1 MQLKSILNRVQK
13 HPSFVYETV
22 RLVEHPRLSIEVRVR
37 PRAGA
42 RARCSQCQRRA
53 PGYDTQAV
61 RRFDF
66 VPLWHIPVAFLYAM
80 RRVSCPRCGVRVEA
94 LPWATGKHRLTDAYA
109 WFLAGWAKRL
119 SWQEVAAAF
128 PTSWDTV
135 HRAVCMAVDWGRAH
149 RDLTNIEAI
158 GVDEL
163 SRRRGQRY
171 LTLVYQ
177 IDGHCKRLLWVG
189 RERKAAT
196 LEGFFDWFGAAR
208 SAALY
213 FVCSDMWKPYLKV
226 VAERAGQAV
235 QVLDRFHIMSHFS
248 QAIDEVRAAE
258 ARKLAAEGR
267 APVLKHSR
275 WLLLK
280 RPENLT
286 DGQAER
292 LAELVRRNLRT
303 VRAYLLKEDFQR
315 LWGYVSPYWAGRFL
329 DRWCTRTMRSR
340 LEPMKDVARMVR
352 SHRDLILNWFRAR
365 GQFSSGV
372 VEGFNGKARVI
383 TKRAY
388 GFRTSGAL
396 EVALYHALGDLPEPE
411 LRTGRVEGRRVT
423 GRVRWLIRRF
433 RAGPQSE
440 TRRHVSSPRSP
451 NPAGRF
457 PAPGSPVES
466 CGSHTGLP
474 GAASGRVSRAVAPS
488 SHPCAG
494 RPVRRQTCSRPDDG
508 DRTGRPLRL
517 CM

>member
-1 MQLKSILNRVQK
+1 MPTPGSSPGGPNACRGRKWPRRSLPPGTPSIGPCAW
-13 HPSFVYETV
+13 PS
-22 RLVEHPRLSIEVRVR
+22 
-37 PRAGA
+37 
-42 RARCSQCQRRA
+42 
-53 PGYDTQAV
+53 
-61 RRFDF
+61 
-66 VPLWHIPVAFLYAM
+66 
-80 RRVSCPRCGVRVEA
+80 
-94 LPWATGKHRLTDAYA
+94 TGGL
-109 WFLAGWAKRL
+109 
-119 SWQEVAAAF
+119 
-128 PTSWDTV
+128 
-135 HRAVCMAVDWGRAH
+135 AH

-286 DGQAER
+286 DGQQER

-303 VRAYLLKEDFQR
+303 VRAYLLKEDFQS

-329 DRWCTRTMRSR
+329 DRWCTRAMRSR
-340 LEPMKDVARMVR
+340 LEPMKEVARMVR
-352 SHRDLILNWFRAR
+352 SHRDLNPELVPSPGAVLQRR
-365 GQFSSGV
+365 CRRLQREGQSDHQTGV
-372 VEGFNGKARVI
+372 WVPHPPGHWKSLCI
-383 TKRAY
+383 THLA
-388 GFRTSGAL
+388 TC
-396 EVALYHALGDLPEPE
+396 PEPE
-411 LRTGRVEGRRVT
+411 RTH
-423 GRVRWLIRRF
+423 RF
-433 RAGPQSE
+433 
-440 TRRHVSSPRSP
+440 
-451 NPAGRF
+451 
-457 PAPGSPVES
+457 
-466 CGSHTGLP
+466 C
-474 GAASGRVSRAVAPS
+474 
-488 SHPCAG
+488 
-494 RPVRRQTCSRPDDG
+494 
-508 DRTGRPLRL
+508 
-517 CM
+517 

>member
-22 RLVEHPRLSIEVRVR
+22 RLVEHPQLSIEVRVR
-37 PRAGA
+37 PRAGT
-42 RARCSQCQRRA
+42 RATCSQCRRRA

-66 VPLWHIPVAFLYAM
+66 VPLWHIPVVFLYAM

-135 HRAVCMAVDWGRAH
+135 YRAVRMAVDWGLAH
-149 RDLTNIEAI
+149 HDLTNIEAI

-303 VRAYLLKEDFQR
+303 VRAYLLKEDFQSV
-315 LWGYVSPYWAGRFL
+315 WGYQPVAKVGVRAGSDSTAAIECRTLNGMAMGKRPAARQASPMWVN
-329 DRWCTRTMRSR
+329 T
-340 LEPMKDVARMVR
+340 E
-352 SHRDLILNWFRAR
+352 
-365 GQFSSGV
+365 
-372 VEGFNGKARVI
+372 
-383 TKRAY
+383 
-388 GFRTSGAL
+388 
-396 EVALYHALGDLPEPE
+396 DLPTNDGHPFFER
-411 LRTGRVEGRRVT
+411 LNRVLSAHSGETDHPFRWQTDHLFRRKP
-423 GRVRWLIRRF
+423 I
-433 RAGPQSE
+433 
-440 TRRHVSSPRSP
+440 TRSDANRSP
-451 NPAGRF
+451 
-457 PAPGSPVES
+457 V
-466 CGSHTGLP
+466 
-474 GAASGRVSRAVAPS
+474 GAK
-488 SHPCAG
+488 
-494 RPVRRQTCSRPDDG
+494 RRGTKS
-508 DRTGRPLRL
+508 
-517 CM
+517 

>member
-22 RLVEHPRLSIEVRVR
+22 RLVEHPQLTLEVRVR
-37 PRAGA
+37 PRAGT
-42 RARCSQCQRRA
+42 RPTCSQCRCRA

-66 VPLWHIPVAFLYAM
+66 VPLWHIPVVFLYAM
-80 RRVSCPRCGVRVEA
+80 RRVACPRCGVRVEA

-135 HRAVCMAVDWGRAH
+135 YRAVRMAVDWGLAH

-177 IDGHCKRLLWVG
+177 IDGHRKRLLWIG
-189 RERKAAT
+189 RERKAET

-208 SAALY
+208 SAGLY

-226 VAERAGQAV
+226 VAERARLAV
-235 QVLDRFHIMSHFS
+235 QVLDRFHIMSHLS

-267 APVLKHSR
+267 APVLKRSR

-280 RPENLT
+280 RPGKLT
-286 DGQAER
+286 DDQRGR
-292 LAELVRRNLRT
+292 LRELVRRNLR
-303 VRAYLLKEDFQR
+303 D
-315 LWGYVSPYWAGRFL
+315 G
-329 DRWCTRTMRSR
+329 SR
-340 LEPMKDVARMVR
+340 LPAQGGLPIAVGLRVAVLGRPVPR
-352 SHRDLILNWFRAR
+352 PLVHSHDALAARA
-365 GQFSSGV
+365 
-372 VEGFNGKARVI
+372 
-383 TKRAY
+383 
-388 GFRTSGAL
+388 
-396 EVALYHALGDLPEPE
+396 D
-411 LRTGRVEGRRVT
+411 EGRRAHAA
-423 GRVRWLIRRF
+423 L
-433 RAGPQSE
+433 
-440 TRRHVSSPRSP
+440 
-451 NPAGRF
+451 
-457 PAPGSPVES
+457 AP
-466 CGSHTGLP
+466 
-474 GAASGRVSRAVAPS
+474 
-488 SHPCAG
+488 
-494 RPVRRQTCSRPDDG
+494 
-508 DRTGRPLRL
+508 
-517 CM
+517 

>member
-1 MQLKSILNRVQK
+1 MQLKSILNRIQK

-22 RLVEHPRLSIEVRVR
+22 RLVEHPQLSIEVRVR
-37 PRAGA
+37 PRAGT
-42 RARCSQCQRRA
+42 RATCSQCRRRA

-66 VPLWHIPVAFLYAM
+66 VPLWHIPVVFVYAM

-135 HRAVCMAVDWGRAH
+135 YRAVRMAVDWGLAH
-149 RDLTNIEAI
+149 HDLTNIEAI

-303 VRAYLLKEDFQR
+303 VRAYLLKEDFQS
-315 LWGYVSPYWAGRFL
+315 LWGYVSPYWAGQFL

-340 LEPMKDVARMVR
+340 LEPMRRPPGGCCPHGALAPRPDPELVPSPGAVLQWRCRRLQREGQSDHQTGVWVPHLRGTGSRFVSRTWRPARTRTHPQILLTRPIWNRAVCGRSARRTPQRWLGTPTTARCGCSCGIGFPIPTRLTMRAGSSRSLVARTPRRR
-352 SHRDLILNWFRAR
+352 SR
-365 GQFSSGV
+365 
-372 VEGFNGKARVI
+372 
-383 TKRAY
+383 
-388 GFRTSGAL
+388 
-396 EVALYHALGDLPEPE
+396 
-411 LRTGRVEGRRVT
+411 
-423 GRVRWLIRRF
+423 
-433 RAGPQSE
+433 
-440 TRRHVSSPRSP
+440 
-451 NPAGRF
+451 
-457 PAPGSPVES
+457 
-466 CGSHTGLP
+466 
-474 GAASGRVSRAVAPS
+474 
-488 SHPCAG
+488 
-494 RPVRRQTCSRPDDG
+494 
-508 DRTGRPLRL
+508 
-517 CM
+517 

>member
-1 MQLKSILNRVQK
+1 MEYPQ
-13 HPSFVYETV
+13 
-22 RLVEHPRLSIEVRVR
+22 LSIEVRVR
-37 PRAGA
+37 PRAGT
-42 RARCSQCQRRA
+42 RATCSQCRRRA

-66 VPLWHIPVAFLYAM
+66 VPLWHIPVVFLYAM

-135 HRAVCMAVDWGRAH
+135 YRAVRMAVDWGRAH

-280 RPENLT
+280 RPENFT

-303 VRAYLLKEDFQR
+303 VRAYLLKEDFQS
-315 LWGYVSPYWAGRFL
+315 LWGYVSPYWAGQFL

-411 LRTGRVEGRRVT
+411 LTH
-423 GRVRWLIRRF
+423 RF
-433 RAGPQSE
+433 
-440 TRRHVSSPRSP
+440 
-451 NPAGRF
+451 
-457 PAPGSPVES
+457 
-466 CGSHTGLP
+466 C
-474 GAASGRVSRAVAPS
+474 
-488 SHPCAG
+488 
-494 RPVRRQTCSRPDDG
+494 
-508 DRTGRPLRL
+508 
-517 CM
+517 